1 MFEEE
6 IGGRKEVSSGIVVA
20 HDPSFHDD
28 HAVQHSHIQKTA
40 EGDNPHR
47 ASEFVVVIQDNMQH
61 RILVRICRIHSR
73 TICSTN
79 PGLCEV

>member
-1 MFEEE
+1 MGHSAGRVSLIFEEE
-6 IGGRKEVSSGIVVA
+6 IGERKEVSSGIVVA

-61 RILVRICRIHSR
+61 KTLV
-73 TICSTN
+73 
-79 PGLCEV
+79 